1 MKKIALAVHEKPTL
15 GLRQFALPGQYKG
28 AEMSHC

>member
-1 MKKIALAVHEKPTL
+1 MKKIALHEKSTL
-15 GLRQFALPGQYKG
+15 GPRQFTLPGQYKG

>member
-1 MKKIALAVHEKPTL
+1 MKKIALQEKSTL

>member
-1 MKKIALAVHEKPTL
+1 MKKIALHEKSTL

-28 AEMSHC
+28 REMSHC